1 MSTIRAVV
9 VLSLVLAGMFLMGCN
24 GGSATLPVT
33 PEAPGYDVTRPD
45 TEPSAGPSPELPAP
59 GDGDDIAVLPSSPII
74 SPSPEPPVSG
84 GGEPTVGRG
93 NNSGND
99 NGNLNDEGHS
109 PELGTM
115 TLLVLSGLGA
125 GASRLRRR
133 KQ

>member
-1 MSTIRAVV
+1 
-9 VLSLVLAGMFLMGCN
+9 MFLMGCN
-24 GGSATLPVT
+24 GGAATLPVT

-59 GDGDDIAVLPSSPII
+59 GAGDDIAILPSSPII

-93 NNSGND
+93 NNSGSD
-99 NGNLNDEGHS
+99 NGNLDDEGHS